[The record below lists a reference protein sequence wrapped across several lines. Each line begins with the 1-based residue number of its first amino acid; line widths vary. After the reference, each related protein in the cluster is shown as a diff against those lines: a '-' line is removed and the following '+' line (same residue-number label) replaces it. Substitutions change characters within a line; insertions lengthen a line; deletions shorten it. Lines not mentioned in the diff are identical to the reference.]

1 MPLSNE
7 KIQQLLALR
16 DKPKLAGTPVVIK
29 QGPVRGIPHG
39 IKTRRCVNRG
49 CMTPAK
55 WYVGAYPYCEIHTV
69 YHLNSI
75 IVEQSGEGVEWKKP
89 DPLEVTDLLGLLY
102 DVLHDITN
110 DYMGQVSNSTIE
122 KIEQLMNTTH
132 YPSLR
137 RQIDASE
144 ELRVEGVRI
153 TA

>member
-16 DKPKLAGTPVVIK
+16 DKPKLAGAPVVIK

-49 CMTPAK
+49 CMTPAR

-75 IVEQSGEGVEWKKP
+75 IVEQSGEEVTWKKP
-89 DPLEVTDLLGLLY
+89 DPLEVTDLLGLIYDLY
-102 DVLHDITN
+102 EEIR
-110 DYMGQVSNSTIE
+110 DYGYVSAVTSTRVKE
-122 KIEQLMNTTH
+122 TMDTTH